1 MISQGCIGILK
12 VTMLSL
18 LSKVSDLRLI
28 GGDDTRAFHL
38 WGVCVSVCDLCVYML
53 LWMCVLLAS
62 SPSSGLQSHGIS
74 SRFSG
79 TPRGKSEPF
88 SIHTHPVFRSCHVV
102 SGFWEGSH
110 DYELFLQPI
119 PDLAVRI
126 TEDPYSD
133 FPTSWYHVCGET
145 ACCSP
150 HSLTGSFLLPCLCPW
165 ERQDL
170 EAILSWE
177 WGKETEGNS
186 FALVFH
192 SIFKKFFLV
201 ESRVAFQMLYS
212 TWH

>member
-1 MISQGCIGILK
+1 MISQRCIGILK
-12 VTMLSL
+12 VTVLSL

-28 GGDDTRAFHL
+28 GGDDTRAFAM
-38 WGVCVSVCDLCVYML
+38 CECVYML

-74 SRFSG
+74 SRLSG

-88 SIHTHPVFRSCHVV
+88 SIHTHPVFRSCLVV

-110 DYELFLQPI
+110 DYGLFLQPI
-119 PDLAVRI
+119 PDWAVRI

-150 HSLTGSFLLPCLCPW
+150 HSFTRSFLLPCLCPW
-165 ERQDL
+165 ERQEL

-186 FALVFH
+186 FSLVFH
-192 SIFKKFFLV
+192 SIF
-201 ESRVAFQMLYS
+201 
-212 TWH
+212 